1 MNLLSFYFSPPPKK
15 ERLDGYI
22 SMIHNEFLKK
32 ICDESD
38 LKGLVYHGGPKV
50 ECQRCEWSGV
60 LACVEYPGDVNHST
74 EIKCE
79 ECNQR
84 YNTNELLRVQASHN
98 KPRAH
103 DDVIFIAEVIPLPRA
118 STIKL
123 MSLCTLE

>member
-50 ECQRCEWSGV
+50 ACQRCKWSGV
-60 LACVEYPGDVNHST
+60 LPCVEYPDEIEYST
-74 EIKCE
+74 EVDCE
-79 ECNQR
+79 ECYYQ
-84 YNTNELLRVQASHN
+84 YNIEELLKLQAS
-98 KPRAH
+98 
-103 DDVIFIAEVIPLPRA
+103 DDNL
-118 STIKL
+118 
-123 MSLCTLE
+123 